1 MIKFYKQSTLSLISL
16 SYNCIPTM
24 KLNLVIFALIFCA
37 VHSQELYRKVVH
49 STDPEAL
56 CLDGSSPFL
65 YYHEGV

>member
-1 MIKFYKQSTLSLISL
+1 
-16 SYNCIPTM
+16 M